1 MSIDVGQSVV
11 GAAEVEWLV
20 FRIEKAC
27 AAGGVITAADTNVSR
42 QGGVGLA
49 GHAVEPCAES
59 GVLNGATLCVAGM
72 HEVITRFMRA
82 LGRIHRAD
90 DRDLVHA
97 SC

>member
-27 AAGGVITAADTNVSR
+27 AAGGVITATDTNVSR

-59 GVLNGATLCVAGM
+59 RVLNRPALRIAGV
-72 HEVITRFMRA
+72 HEVITWFMRA
-82 LGRIHRAD
+82 LG
-90 DRDLVHA
+90 
-97 SC
+97 